1 MLENTTEI
9 FGLFSRF
16 VFIGFILG
24 FVYDIGRFIKFSLNL
39 GKIFTFIHDFI
50 FTFIF
55 GIIIFIFS
63 VKPGDGGIRLF
74 YVFAALAGFT
84 VYILSIGFLT
94 KHIAKAFNRFFS
106 MLFSAIKNA
115 ICILIEKIS
124 KTFYPKFNVLFVKIR
139 QKKSDISEKCKN
151 YLKKNI
157 RMVYNDSKSKIG
169 KLSENGGENRNVIK
183 AKVKKSS

>member
-9 FGLFSRF
+9 FGLFSQF

-24 FVYDIGRFIKFSLNL
+24 FVYDTGRFIKFSLNS
-39 GKIFTFIHDFI
+39 GKLFTFVHDFI
-50 FTFIF
+50 FTLIF
-55 GIIIFIFS
+55 GIVIFIFS
-63 VKPGDGGIRLF
+63 VKSGDGGIRLF
-74 YVFAALAGFT
+74 CVFAALSGFV
-84 VYILSIGFLT
+84 VYILSVGFLT
-94 KHIAKAFNRFFS
+94 KYIAKAFNKFLC
-106 MLFSAIKNA
+106 MIFSAIKKV

-139 QKKSDISEKCKN
+139 QKKSDLSEKCKN

-157 RMVYNDSKSKIG
+157 RMLYNDSKSKIG